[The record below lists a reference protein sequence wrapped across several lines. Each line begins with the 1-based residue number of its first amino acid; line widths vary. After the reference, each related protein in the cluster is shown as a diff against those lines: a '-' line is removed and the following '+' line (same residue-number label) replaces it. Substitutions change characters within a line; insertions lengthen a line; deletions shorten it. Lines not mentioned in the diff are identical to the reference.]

1 MADWKKFE
9 DWFAG
14 RDWMIFPFQQ
24 QAWEAFEKGKSG
36 VVNAPTGSGKT
47 YSLMVPVLQ
56 DIEKQQLPAPAP
68 LGLHTIWIS
77 PIRALTKEIKKA
89 GERMIHGLDLNV
101 DIAIRSGDTSGTER
115 QKIKKNPPNI
125 LITTP
130 ESLHLLLATP
140 GYADYFKNLH
150 SVVVDE
156 WHELIGSKRGVLM
169 ELALSKLK
177 ALQKGLRI
185 WGISAT
191 IGNMDEAMEVLLG
204 KQTAGNSWELV
215 KAAIEKEIEIITLAP
230 DEIERFP
237 WAGHMGVKMLEKV
250 IPVIHQSETTVI
262 FTNTRNQCEVW
273 YQNLV
278 EKAPEF
284 LGLMAM
290 HHSSI
295 DREQREWVEQALDEG
310 RLKVVVSTSSLDLGV
325 DFRSVETVVQVG
337 SPKGVARFLQ
347 RAGRSGHQPGA
358 LSRIYFVPTH
368 SLELIEAAAL
378 RSAVEDKKLE
388 QRVPYIRSFDVLA
401 QYLVTLAVSN
411 GFVADE
417 IYEEVKATYS
427 FQSMTPEEWN
437 WVLAFIT
444 TGGPALTAYDDFK
457 RVGIYRGR
465 YHIVN
470 KNLATRHRLSIG
482 AIVSDASLTV
492 KYISGGRIGQV
503 EERFI
508 SNLKPGDVF
517 WFAGRSLELVQ
528 VRNMEVR
535 VKKSKSKTGKVPAWA
550 GGRLP
555 LSSQLGDELRK
566 KIAQISYGE
575 VVSDEIEKVTPL
587 TDLQVER
594 SYLPNEEQ
602 FLLEYFKSREGY
614 HLLFYPFE
622 GRYVHE
628 GMSALFAWRI
638 AQLQPISFSIAFND
652 YGFELL
658 SDIEIPVE
666 KALEGGLLS
675 TKNLREHISQSI
687 NDVEMARRRFRDIAS
702 ISGLVFKGYPG
713 REKKDRHLQSS
724 SQLFFEAFSNYE
736 PNNLL
741 LQQAFEEVM
750 TFQLETERLYR
761 ALNRISKQ
769 HLLLSKP
776 GKATPLAFPIM
787 VDRLREK
794 LTSEKLE
801 DRIEKMKLR
810 LIKD

>member
-14 RDWMIFPFQQ
+14 CDWMIFPFQQ

-56 DIEKQQLPAPAP
+56 DIEKQQSAATAP

-140 GYADYFKNLH
+140 GYANYFKNLH

-169 ELALSKLK
+169 ELALSRLK

-250 IPVIHQSETTVI
+250 IPVIHRSETTVI

-273 YQNLV
+273 YQDLV

-517 WFAGRSLELVQ
+517 WFGGRSLELVQ

-575 VVSDEIEKVTPL
+575 VVSDEIEKVMPL

-769 HLLLSKP
+769 QLLLSKP

>member
-1 MADWKKFE
+1 
-9 DWFAG
+9 
-14 RDWMIFPFQQ
+14 
-24 QAWEAFEKGKSG
+24 
-36 VVNAPTGSGKT
+36 
-47 YSLMVPVLQ
+47 
-56 DIEKQQLPAPAP
+56 
-68 LGLHTIWIS
+68 
-77 PIRALTKEIKKA
+77 
-89 GERMIHGLDLNV
+89 
-101 DIAIRSGDTSGTER
+101 
-115 QKIKKNPPNI
+115 
-125 LITTP
+125 
-130 ESLHLLLATP
+130 LHLLLASP
-140 GYADYFKNLH
+140 GYDDYFKNLH
-150 SVVVDE
+150 SVIVDE

-169 ELALSKLK
+169 ELALSRLK
-177 ALQKGLRI
+177 SLQKGLRI

-191 IGNMDEAMEVLLG
+191 IGNMDEALEVLLG
-204 KQTAGNSWELV
+204 KHSAENSWELI
-215 KAAIEKEIEIITLAP
+215 KADIPKEIEIITLAP

-278 EKAPEF
+278 EEAPEF

-295 DREQREWVEQALDEG
+295 DREQREWVEQALDDG
-310 RLKVVVSTSSLDLGV
+310 KLKVVVSTSSLDLGV

-347 RAGRSGHQPGA
+347 RAGRSGHRPGA

-378 RSAVEDKKLE
+378 RSAVEENKLE
-388 QRVPYIRSFDVLA
+388 QRIPYIRSFDVLA
-401 QYLVTLAVSN
+401 QYLVTLSVSN
-411 GFVADE
+411 GFVPEE
-417 IYEEVKATYS
+417 IYQEVKATYCFDS
-427 FQSMTPEEWN
+427 ITPEEWN
-437 WVLAFIT
+437 WVLSFIT
-444 TGGPALTAYDDFK
+444 TGGPALTAYDEFK
-457 RVGIYRGR
+457 RVGLYRGKF
-465 YHIVN
+465 HIVN

-492 KYISGGRIGQV
+492 KYISGGRIGHV

-535 VKKSKSKTGKVPAWA
+535 VKKSKSKTGKVPAWV
-550 GGRLP
+550 GGRVP

-575 VVSDEIEKVTPL
+575 VPSDEIEKVMPL
-587 TDLQVER
+587 TELQIER
-594 SYLPNEEQ
+594 SYLPNENE
-602 FLLEYFKSREGY
+602 FLVEYFQSKEGY

-658 SDIEIPVE
+658 SDIEIPIE
-666 KALEGGLLS
+666 KALEEGLLS
-675 TKNLREHISQSI
+675 ATNLHEHIGQSI
-687 NDVEMARRRFRDIAS
+687 NAVEMARRRFRDIAS

-713 REKKDRHLQSS
+713 REKKDKHLQSS
-724 SQLFFEAFSNYE
+724 SQLFFDAFSSYE
-736 PNNLL
+736 PDNLL

-750 TFQLETERLYR
+750 TFQLESERLYD
-761 ALNRISKQ
+761 ALKRISNQ
-769 HLLLSKP
+769 ELLLSRP
-776 GKATPLAFPIM
+776 GRATPLAFPIM

-794 LTSEKLE
+794 LSSEKLE

>member
-56 DIEKQQLPAPAP
+56 DIEKKQSAATTP
-68 LGLHTIWIS
+68 LGIHTIWIS

-89 GERMIHGLDLNV
+89 GERMIHGLDLHV

-169 ELALSKLK
+169 ELALSRLK

-250 IPVIHQSETTVI
+250 IPVIHRSETTVI

-575 VVSDEIEKVTPL
+575 VVSDEIEKVMPL